1 MRATA
6 PARPATVV
14 TIQYLR
20 AIAASVVV
28 LYHAMSA
35 PSIAALF
42 PVRIG
47 EFGVDLFFVI
57 SGYIMWTTTAGSGRG
72 PLAFWGA
79 RILRVAPLYWIFTTL
94 YLAIALLR
102 PDAVFNAALEPL
114 HIVKSYLFMP
124 AAHPSLGAIAPV
136 YTLGWT
142 LNYEMFFYLVFG
154 LCLTIPRWTPRL
166 AAMIGALSLLVLIGT
181 AVRPSG
187 AVAATY
193 TNPILLEFA
202 AGIVLACLASRLDT
216 ARPGIGWALIA
227 VAIAWLV
234 TAHMI
239 QPLPE
244 RIVAFGIPAALMV
257 AGALILEPSARLR
270 PSRFALLLGDASYSI
285 YLAHP
290 FAQRI
295 WYFVFGAVIGADT
308 PATVGLYVVTAII
321 AGIGGGV
328 VSYVLIERP
337 IIAAGRRR
345 RASGPSSP
353 APAIDR

>member
-1 MRATA
+1 MSAAA
-6 PARPATVV
+6 PARPTTVV

-79 RILRVAPLYWIFTTL
+79 RLLRVAPLYWIFTTL
-94 YLAIALLR
+94 YVAIGLSR
-102 PDAVFNAALEPL
+102 PDTVFNAAFEPL
-114 HIVKSYLFMP
+114 HIIKSYLFVP
-124 AAHPSLGAIAPV
+124 AVHPSLGVIAPV

-154 LCLTIPRWTPRL
+154 FCLFIPSRQPRL
-166 AAMIGALSLLVLIGT
+166 AAMIGVLSLLVLIG
-181 AVRPSG
+181 AVVQPGG

-202 AGIVLACLASRLDT
+202 AGIVLACLAPRLYT
-216 ARPGIGWALIA
+216 TRSGIGWALIGIA
-227 VAIAWLV
+227 VIWLV
-234 TAHMI
+234 AVHRME
-239 QPLPE
+239 PLPE
-244 RIVAFGIPAALMV
+244 RIVAFGIPAILAV
-257 AGALILEPSARLR
+257 AGALVLEPSARQR

-295 WYFVFGAVIGADT
+295 WYFVFGALIGTET
-308 PATVGLYVVTAII
+308 PATVALYVVTATV
-321 AGIGGGV
+321 AGIGGGI
-328 VSYVLIERP
+328 VSYVLIERR
-337 IIAAGRRR
+337 ILGIKARW
-345 RASGPSSP
+345 RASGSKNPIP
-353 APAIDR
+353 MIDR

>member
-1 MRATA
+1 MSATA
-6 PARPATVV
+6 PARPTTVV

-35 PSIAALF
+35 PSIAVLF

-57 SGYIMWTTTAGSGRG
+57 SGYIMWITTAGSDRG

-94 YLAIALLR
+94 YVAIALLR

-114 HIVKSYLFMP
+114 HIVKSYLFLP
-124 AAHPSLGAIAPV
+124 AAHPSLGVIAPV

-154 LCLTIPRWTPRL
+154 LCLTIPRRMPRL

-181 AVRPSG
+181 AARPSG

-193 TNPILLEFA
+193 TNPMLLEFA
-202 AGIVLACLASRLDT
+202 AGIVLGCLASRLDT
-216 ARPGIGWALIA
+216 RPGIGWALIA
-227 VAIAWLV
+227 IAIAWLV
-234 TAHMI
+234 TAHMM

-244 RIVAFGIPAALMV
+244 RIAAFGIPAVVMV
-257 AGALILEPSARLR
+257 AGALILEPHARLR

-295 WYFVFGAVIGADT
+295 WYFVFGAVIGTDT
-308 PATVGLYVVTAII
+308 PATVALYVVTAII

-328 VSYVLIERP
+328 VGYLLIERP
-337 IIAAGRRR
+337 IVAALRRR
-345 RASGPSSP
+345 RASGLSSP

>member
-1 MRATA
+1 MSAAA
-6 PARPATVV
+6 PTRQTTVV

-57 SGYIMWTTTAGSGRG
+57 SGYIMWTMTAGNWRG
-72 PLAFWGA
+72 ALAFWGA
-79 RILRVAPLYWIFTTL
+79 RLLRVAPLYWIFTTL
-94 YLAIALLR
+94 YVAIALSR
-102 PDAVFNAALEPL
+102 PDAVFNAAFEPL
-114 HIVKSYLFMP
+114 HIIKSYLFVP
-124 AAHPSLGAIAPV
+124 AAHPSLGVIAPV

-154 LCLTIPRWTPRL
+154 FCLFIPSRKPRL

-181 AVRPSG
+181 VVRPGG

-202 AGIVLACLASRLDT
+202 AGIVLACLASRLYAT
-216 ARPGIGWALIA
+216 KPAIGWALIGIA
-227 VAIAWLV
+227 VIWLV
-234 TAHMI
+234 AVHRME
-239 QPLPE
+239 PLPE
-244 RIVAFGIPAALMV
+244 RIVAFGIPAILAV
-257 AGALILEPSARLR
+257 AGALILEPFARLR

-295 WYFVFGAVIGADT
+295 WYFVFGALIGTET
-308 PATVGLYVVTAII
+308 PATVALYVATAIV
-321 AGIGGGV
+321 AGIGGGI

-345 RASGPSSP
+345 RASGLSSP

>member
-1 MRATA
+1 MSAAA
-6 PARPATVV
+6 PARPTTVI

-35 PSIAALF
+35 PSIVALF
-42 PVRIG
+42 LVRIG

-79 RILRVAPLYWIFTTL
+79 RLLRVAPLYWIFTTL
-94 YLAIALLR
+94 YMAIAFLR
-102 PDAVFNAALEPL
+102 PDAVFNAAIEPL
-114 HIVKSYLFMP
+114 HIVKSYLFVP
-124 AAHPSLGAIAPV
+124 AVHPSLGAIAPV

-154 LCLTIPRWTPRL
+154 LCLLIPSRKPRL
-166 AAMIGALSLLVLIGT
+166 AAMIGALLLLVLIGT
-181 AVRPSG
+181 VGRSGG
-187 AVAATY
+187 AVAAIY

-202 AGIVLACLASRLDT
+202 AGIVLACVASRLYT
-216 ARPGIGWALIA
+216 TRLGIGWALIA
-227 VAIAWLV
+227 IAAVWLLA
-234 TAHMI
+234 AHQME
-239 QPLPE
+239 PSPE
-244 RIVAFGIPAALMV
+244 RIVAFGLPAIAAV

-295 WYFVFGAVIGADT
+295 WYFVFGAVIGTET
-308 PATVGLYVVTAII
+308 PATVALYVVTAII
-321 AGIGGGV
+321 AGIGGGI
-328 VSYVLIERP
+328 VSYMLIERP
-337 IIAAGRRR
+337 ILDIKERW
-345 RASGPSSP
+345 RASGSKNPV
-353 APAIDR
+353 PAIDH